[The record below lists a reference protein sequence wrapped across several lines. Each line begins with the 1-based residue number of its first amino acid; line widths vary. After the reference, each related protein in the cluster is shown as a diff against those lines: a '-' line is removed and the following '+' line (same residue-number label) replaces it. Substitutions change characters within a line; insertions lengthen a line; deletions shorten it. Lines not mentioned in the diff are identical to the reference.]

1 VASDPVASA
10 YVELGA
16 RIGNLERALKKAN
29 SQVTAFASSSDRQVG
44 RASAGFGRLGIAMK
58 AAAGAF
64 IVTKAIQGIK
74 SVTMAAS
81 DLNESMSKTRVIFG
95 RSAGAIEQFSNRA
108 ATSMGLSKTAALDAA
123 STFAVFGKSAG
134 LSGKELTGFSTR
146 LVGLSADLAS
156 FYNTSPEEAIT
167 AIGAALRGE
176 SEPIRRYG
184 VLLDDATL
192 KQQALA
198 MGIIKTTKGSLT
210 PQQRVLAAQAQI
222 LKQTSDAQG
231 DFQRTAGG
239 AANQSRIFAAQVA
252 NAKAQIGVGLLPAM
266 TSLMPVLNEIVKAAV
281 PAFTQAASAFGSF
294 ASEVLRSEGF
304 RSLLSDIGTIAQAAF
319 TTIGNV
325 VRGVIGPLGIFAG
338 VLSGATSAIA
348 GFGPLAAVATGAIAA
363 LVTAMAVN
371 KVIAF
376 VGGLRQLAVVQA
388 AVSGVTALSSAT
400 KALQTGFTGVTA
412 ASIGLAPGL
421 TAAQAGL
428 SKAGL
433 AMTALRTALT
443 GGGNPWALA
452 AAGVGLLVGGIAALS
467 SGLFGGTPPA
477 QAYAQALQGLDTAA
491 RNAAGAVGTLLGAVG
506 NYTQSQMATKQAVA
520 EVAAAERQVQSLR
533 QQGITSGSQYSA
545 AIQRLTSAQAQL
557 ATSMGNESQAAGQ
570 VKQSIGT
577 LRTEYTNVTARM
589 REASSAEMT
598 RISGLRLAAQAGG
611 QGSKAAKDYESA
623 VDALNKRLS
632 QDQGFKSLQ
641 QNARAAADQFDA
653 MGRADLAKP
662 LRDIANA
669 KPGDILNNAA
679 GKARD
684 FSSVNLGKNVD
695 PAITKF
701 DNLLRKVET
710 LDGKVAS
717 VRVNVTE
724 TKVTGKYVGGYVTG
738 FASGGKVRGP
748 GGRDKVPAMLTAGE
762 VVLNRRQQNL
772 VNGGMSI
779 DDALRRTGAAF
790 AKGRAAKGGSK
801 KLTPAQERIKKAR
814 EERTQRIGT
823 AAGGLAQALSS
834 VALKQF
840 DAKTQAQLQ
849 GMAASTKTRMDEIG
863 REYQGGY
870 VQINGAW
877 TRITGSLENAQ
888 ATTASNLK
896 SIERS
901 FKGALTD
908 TQGNVVATE
917 VSFRKFDLMMRD
929 AQKSLTK
936 FYDELTPAES
946 RIRSLQD
953 AAQAQDLAGAVSDA
967 QAKLR
972 EAQDF
977 GDPAAIAS
985 AKKAVDDAVRAQTI
999 ADLQKTAE
1007 EERAQREADR
1017 QAAQDAFDTEWA
1029 GRRQNLQDQLDYK
1042 LEQERI
1048 AGENSRMLLEAQMAQ
1063 RQAAEEAALANQ
1075 QAIYDAQR
1083 ENERAKLEGA
1093 LARMTG
1099 FFDNVRNLSLKK
1111 TKGTVARLNDLA
1123 TAFLSSGKALGENFA
1138 DGLTDVLPRIGAA
1151 GRAIAQILKDYLK
1164 TGSPTKKGPMSDL
1177 DTWFNGLASGL
1188 AQGVDTRAL
1197 EGTIASATG
1206 APQLALAGGSGEITI
1221 NLNVSDQTMAGMSRE
1236 QADRVAREIQSA
1248 LDRQVRATI

>member
-1 VASDPVASA
+1 MATEVASA

-29 SQVTAFASSSDRQVG
+29 SQVTTFASSSDRQVG

-64 IVTKAIQGIK
+64 VVTKAIQGIK

-156 FYNTSPEEAIT
+156 FYNTSPEEAIL

-266 TSLMPVLNEIVKAAV
+266 TSLMPVLNEVVKAAV
-281 PAFTQAASAFGSF
+281 PAFTQAATSFGNF
-294 ASEVLRSEGF
+294 ATQVLRSEGF
-304 RSLLSDIGTIAQAAF
+304 KNLLADIGTIAQAAF

-325 VRGVIGPLGIFAG
+325 VTAAIGPLGLFAG
-338 VLSGATSAIA
+338 VVSGAASAIA
-348 GFGPLAAVATGAIAA
+348 GFGPLAAVATGAIVA
-363 LVTAMAVN
+363 LLTAMSIN
-371 KVIAF
+371 KVIGF
-376 VGGLRQLAVVQA
+376 VQGLRQLAVVQA
-388 AVSGVTALSSAT
+388 AVSGVTALAGAT
-400 KALQTGFTGVTA
+400 KALQTGFTGVSA

-611 QGSKAAKDYESA
+611 QGSKAAKDYDAA

-632 QDQGFKSLQ
+632 QDQGFKALQ

-724 TKVTGKYVGGYVTG
+724 TKVTGKYAGGYVTG

-790 AKGRAAKGGSK
+790 AKGKGAKGGSK
-801 KLTPAQERIKKAR
+801 SPSKESIKAAR
-814 EERTQRIGT
+814 DKRTQQIGT
-823 AAGGLAQALSS
+823 AAGGLAQALST
-834 VALKQF
+834 VALKRF
-840 DAKTQAQLQ
+840 DAATQAQLQ
-849 GMAASTKTRMDEIG
+849 SMAASTKTQMDAIG

-888 ATTASNLK
+888 ATTAANLK
-896 SIERS
+896 SIERN

-908 TQGNVVATE
+908 TKGNVLATE
-917 VSFRKFDLMMRD
+917 VSFRSFDLMMRD

-936 FYDELTPAES
+936 FYDELTPAEA

-953 AAQAQDLAGAVSDA
+953 SAQAQDLAGAVSDA

-977 GDPAAIAS
+977 GDPASIAA

-1007 EERAQREADR
+1007 EERGQREADR

-1063 RQAAEEAALANQ
+1063 RQAAEEAALATQ
-1075 QAIYDAQR
+1075 QALYDQQR

-1099 FFDNVRNLSLKK
+1099 FFENVRNLSLKK
-1111 TKGTVARLNDLA
+1111 TRGTVARLNQLA
-1123 TAFLSSGKALGENFA
+1123 TSFLSSGKALGENFA
-1138 DGLTDVLPRIGAA
+1138 DGLTAVLPRIGAA
-1151 GRAIAQILKDYLK
+1151 GKAIAQILQDYLK

-1177 DTWFNGLASGL
+1177 DTWFDGLASGL

-1197 EGTIASATG
+1197 EGTIANATV
-1206 APQLALAGGSGEITI
+1206 APTIGGISGSGEITI